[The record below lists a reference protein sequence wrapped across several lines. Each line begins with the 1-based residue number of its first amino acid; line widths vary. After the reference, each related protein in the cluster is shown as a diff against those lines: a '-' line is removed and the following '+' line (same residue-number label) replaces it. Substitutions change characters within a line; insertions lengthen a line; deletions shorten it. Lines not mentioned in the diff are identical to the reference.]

1 MTVNQILSWMG
12 ESSIAHFVLD
22 NAWVFPTLETLH
34 FVGLILLAGSIF
46 VVDLRFVGIASAI
59 SLRSLIPLLPISLL
73 GFAINLTT
81 GILFIFSDPF
91 TYYPNLAFRLKMLAV
106 LLAGCN
112 ALWFKFALD
121 WENLTDVPGQNA
133 HTSIRWVAGLS
144 LVLWTSVIVLGRMI
158 PYFEGIGSGYE

>member
-1 MTVNQILSWMG
+1 MAVYDILYWMS
-12 ESSIAHFVLD
+12 ESSLAHFVLD
-22 NAWVFPTLETLH
+22 NAWMFPTLETLH
-34 FVGLILLAGSIF
+34 FIGLILLTGSIF

-59 SLRSLIPLLPISLL
+59 SLRSVVPLLRISLL
-73 GFAINLTT
+73 GFAINLST

-121 WENLTDVPGQNA
+121 WKNLPDVPGQNA
-133 HTSIRWVAGLS
+133 RTSVRWVAGLS
-144 LVLWTSVIVLGRMI
+144 LLLWISVIILGRMI

>member
-1 MTVNQILSWMG
+1 VSVNHILSWMG
-12 ESSIAHFVLD
+12 ESSIARFVLD

-34 FVGLILLAGSIF
+34 FIGLILLAGPIF

-59 SLRSLIPLLPISLL
+59 SLRSVVMLLPISLL
-73 GFAINLTT
+73 GFAINLAT
-81 GILFIFSDPF
+81 GILFVFSDPF

-121 WENLTDVPGQNA
+121 WKNLSDVPGHNA
-133 HTSIRWVAGLS
+133 RTSIRWVAGLS
-144 LVLWTSVIVLGRMI
+144 LVLWTSIIVLGRMI